1 MNGDFKGD
9 FSRDSFGMLR
19 DFARERDLTY
29 SLLQDTS
36 RNKDLSTLRDL
47 SLLGH
52 FSRLLWQQGRVILD
66 ADLNEQIDILLHSLR
81 SLAGDLIGPQG
92 GPIYQDENHI
102 DYTGLG
108 LYTVTGGAEKGKLH
122 IRPGHYYID
131 GILVSN
137 EQDVAYVD
145 QPYLPLITD
154 TPKGSQN
161 GYLAYLD
168 VWERQITSL
177 ENDLIR
183 EVALGEAGADTAI
196 RAQLVWQVKFIN
208 PNQDVI
214 GLIREIQSKKIP
226 RFQGI
231 STLKQGLEALFQS
244 QDRGRLAAKARE
256 PADEDQKG
264 ACIIPPAASYRGPE
278 NQLYRVEIHRGG
290 FAWPGTLTAKATKAS
305 GASQWATFVVSRENG
320 SVLFPILSGKANG
333 NNPVTVTLGDL
344 GRDDR
349 RFTLSVNDW
358 VELVDQDNLLMGVPG
373 PLYQVSTPPD
383 PIEMTVTLTPA
394 TTTDPNAQGLDASR
408 GQLLRLWNY
417 RGSAAKNIQAGEAEL
432 ADDGALKVKAGADT
446 WFELENGI
454 MIQFPEPSL
463 EPGKLPLAYRTG
475 DYWLIPAR
483 TIAGNVIWPQTPE
496 QSSGSGSQATPEL
509 APAALLPHGVRH
521 HYAPLAYLNFDD
533 SGNVAGDIVPLQLEF
548 KSLVEITLSLP

>member
-9 FSRDSFGMLR
+9 FSRDSYGILR
-19 DFARERDLTY
+19 DFATVRDLTY

-36 RNKDLSTLRDL
+36 TKQSGPILRDF
-47 SLLGH
+47 SLLNH

-81 SLAGDLIGPQG
+81 SLVADIIGPQG
-92 GPIYQDENHI
+92 GPVYQDAT
-102 DYTGLG
+102 DYTGLAP
-108 LYTVTGGAEKGKLH
+108 YTVTGGAEQGKLH
-122 IRPGHYYID
+122 IRPGHYYVD

-137 EQDVAYVD
+137 ELDVAYLD
-145 QPYLPLITD
+145 QPYMPLITD
-154 TPKGSQN
+154 PPKGNQN

-177 ENDLIR
+177 ENDLVR
-183 EVALGEAGADTAI
+183 EVALGEAGADTAS

-214 GLIREIQSKKIP
+214 GLIREIQDKKIP

-231 STLKQGLEALFQS
+231 NTLKQGLEALFQS
-244 QDRGRLAAKARE
+244 PDRGRLAVKARE
-256 PADEDQKG
+256 STDEDQNN

-290 FAWPGTLTAKATKAS
+290 FPWPATMKTTAAS
-305 GASQWATFVVSRENG
+305 GSAQWATFVVSRENG
-320 SVLFPILSGKANG
+320 SVLFPILSGKAGG
-333 NNPVTVTLGDL
+333 NNPITVTLGDL
-344 GRDDR
+344 GRDDS
-349 RFTLSVNDW
+349 RFALSVNDW
-358 VELVDQDNLLMGVPG
+358 VELVDQDNILMGVPG
-373 PLYQVSTPPD
+373 PLYQVSAPPD
-383 PIEMTVTLTPA
+383 PIEMTVTLRPA

-417 RGSAAKNIQAGEAEL
+417 RASAAKKIQAGEAEL
-432 ADDGALKVKAGADT
+432 ADDGALKVKADS

-454 MIQFPEPSL
+454 LIQFPKPSL

-475 DYWLIPAR
+475 DYWLVPAR
-483 TIAGNVIWPQTPE
+483 TITGNVIWPQMP
-496 QSSGSGSQATPEL
+496 SPGSGLQTAPEL
-509 APAALLPHGVRH
+509 TPAALPPHGVRH

-533 SGNVAGDIVPLQLEF
+533 SGKVAGDIVSLQLEF
-548 KSLVEITLSLP
+548 KSLAEITLSLP

>member
-19 DFARERDLTY
+19 DFATVRDLTY
-29 SLLQDTS
+29 SLLQDSS

-66 ADLNEQIDILLHSLR
+66 ADLNEQIDILLHYLR

-108 LYTVTGGAEKGKLH
+108 LYTVPGGTEKGKLH

-154 TPKGSQN
+154 SPKGSQN

-183 EVALGEAGADTAI
+183 EVALGEAGADTAA
-196 RAQLVWQVKFIN
+196 RAQQVWQVKVLNLDDFDLRD
-208 PNQDVI
+208 P
-214 GLIREIQSKKIP
+214 
-226 RFQGI
+226 I
-231 STLKQGLEALFQS
+231 SRVRDAKGHERYVNASALKQQLEDLLQSPARGL
-244 QDRGRLAAKARE
+244 LAAKAKE
-256 PADEDQKG
+256 PTDEDQND

-278 NQLYRVEIHRGG
+278 NQ
-290 FAWPGTLTAKATKAS
+290 
-305 GASQWATFVVSRENG
+305 
-320 SVLFPILSGKANG
+320 
-333 NNPVTVTLGDL
+333 
-344 GRDDR
+344 
-349 RFTLSVNDW
+349 
-358 VELVDQDNLLMGVPG
+358 
-373 PLYQVSTPPD
+373 
-383 PIEMTVTLTPA
+383 
-394 TTTDPNAQGLDASR
+394 
-408 GQLLRLWNY
+408 
-417 RGSAAKNIQAGEAEL
+417 
-432 ADDGALKVKAGADT
+432 
-446 WFELENGI
+446 
-454 MIQFPEPSL
+454 
-463 EPGKLPLAYRTG
+463 
-475 DYWLIPAR
+475 
-483 TIAGNVIWPQTPE
+483 
-496 QSSGSGSQATPEL
+496 
-509 APAALLPHGVRH
+509 
-521 HYAPLAYLNFDD
+521 
-533 SGNVAGDIVPLQLEF
+533 
-548 KSLVEITLSLP
+548 